1 MKKFMISLV
10 LLVGTA
16 ISANADEYVY
26 LYPCSNGDVIM
37 MQTDVE
43 LTVEELEAWY
53 AYAEKDAITIKTLM
67 YCVSSIWTHNTIN
80 RDSLSF
86 ILYETQILYLAIVR
100 SCVNTGV
107 VGTDDS

>member
-53 AYAEKDAITIKTLM
+53 AYAEKR
-67 YCVSSIWTHNTIN
+67 CHHN
-80 RDSLSF
+80 
-86 ILYETQILYLAIVR
+86 
-100 SCVNTGV
+100 
-107 VGTDDS
+107 

>member
-37 MQTDVE
+37 IM
-43 LTVEELEAWY
+43 LK
-53 AYAEKDAITIKTLM
+53 KDAITIKTLM